1 MSYWDTSALVKL
13 SVAEVDSPQFQQLA
27 GSAARIVTGT
37 IARLEA
43 RTVFR
48 RREAEGALPAGEAAV
63 LFADM
68 ERDIANGRVVIQPAD
83 ADVEREFANVLES
96 CFSQSPPVFV
106 RTNDALHIAS
116 AIVAHET
123 EFVTTDIRQR
133 AAAKLM
139 GLTVQS

>member
-1 MSYWDTSALVKL
+1 MSHWDTSALVKL
-13 SVAEVDSPQFQQLA
+13 SVAEADSAQFQQLA
-27 GSAARIVTGT
+27 GTTTRLVTAA

-48 RREAEGALPAGEAAV
+48 RREAEGALPPGEAAA
-63 LFADM
+63 LSADM
-68 ERDIANGRVVIQPAD
+68 DRDVADGRLVIQAAD
-83 ADVEREFANVLES
+83 ADVERAFANVLEK
-96 CFSQSPPVFV
+96 CFSQTPPVFI

-116 AIVAHET
+116 AIVAGET

-139 GLTVQS
+139 GMIVLP